1 MTKLEIKFVV
11 GNEKRMT
18 FGHLAL
24 SISPKKIKDV
34 ENIFVTVVSDINL
47 IFYNYMDFLQWSSH

>member
-34 ENIFVTVVSDINL
+34 ENIFVTVVQIL
-47 IFYNYMDFLQWSSH
+47 I